1 MDMEL
6 DRFQR
11 VRLAHLPT
19 PLEFAKRITDY
30 LDGPQIWIKRDDC
43 TGLAFGGNKARKLEF
58 FMGEALY
65 QSSDTIV
72 TMGPV
77 QSNHVR
83 MTAAAARKLGL
94 GCHAILV
101 GDDRG
106 QPTGNFFL
114 DHLFGLK
121 YSIISKSLDELPP
134 GLVEEKIGDTI
145 DRLAREGR
153 KPYLVPPGGAGP
165 LGEISYYM
173 AMKEMVT
180 QSRKLGIVIDYI
192 VIPVGSQGTL
202 SGLVLGRKMLHLRT
216 KILGISVN
224 LEGTCELTG
233 LPTIEQM
240 VKEAAKLI
248 DVQVDIS
255 PEDYEL
261 LYDYV
266 GKGYGIPTKEGF
278 DAIELMAQ
286 KEGIL
291 LDPIYTA
298 KSMAGLID
306 LVSKGRFDKRDV
318 VVYLHTGGT
327 PGLFNNP
334 EIFRFGN

>member
-6 DRFQR
+6 DGFRR
-11 VRLAHLPT
+11 VSLAHLPT
-19 PLEFAKRITDY
+19 PLEYAKRLTDH
-30 LDGPQIWIKRDDC
+30 LGGPQIWIKRDDC

-58 FMGEALY
+58 FLGEALY
-65 QSSDTIV
+65 QGSDIIV

-83 MTAAAARKLGL
+83 MTAAAACKLGL
-94 GCHAILV
+94 DCHAVLV

-121 YSIISKSLDELPP
+121 YSTISKPLDELPP
-134 GLVEEKIGDTI
+134 GMVEEQIGDTL
-145 DRLAREGR
+145 DRLTREGR

-165 LGEISYYM
+165 LGAISYCM

-180 QSRKLGIVIDYI
+180 QANQMGIGIDY
-192 VIPVGSQGTL
+192 VVTPVGSQGTL
-202 SGLVLGRKMLHLRT
+202 SGLLLGKKMLHLQA
-216 KILGISVN
+216 KIIGVSVN
-224 LEGTCELTG
+224 LEGTCELAG

-240 VKEAAKLI
+240 VKEAAELVGTEV
-248 DVQVDIS
+248 DVCT
-255 PEDYEL
+255 EDYDL

-266 GKGYGIPTKEGF
+266 GKGYGIPTKECL

-286 KEGIL
+286 KEGLL
-291 LDPIYTA
+291 LDPTYTG
-298 KSMAGLID
+298 KSMAGLVD
-306 LVSKGRFDKRDV
+306 LIARGRFDKGDV
-318 VVYLHTGGT
+318 VVYLHTGGA
-327 PGLFNNP
+327 PGLLNNP
-334 EIFRFGN
+334 GFF